1 MYKVT
6 LFANFVRGEEID
18 ALIQE
23 LINIASEGI
32 EVKSK
37 VFVLENLRDDNQ
49 YIVTFNIA
57 GDSGAIRDYL
67 PEGSIPVHRKR
78 EVNVLYSINALNEI
92 IKAHN
97 DGQVDPTKSIPWEHY
112 RNTFLI
118 TRSGE
123 LNSIPT
129 KLYKVVELE

>member
-18 ALIQE
+18 ALIEE
-23 LINIASEGI
+23 LTRLVADDID
-32 EVKSK
+32 VKNK
-37 VFVLENLRDDNQ
+37 VFVLENLRDENQ
-49 YIVTFNIA
+49 YIVTFNVA
-57 GDSGAIRDYL
+57 GDSGMIRDHL

-112 RNTFLI
+112 KNTFLV

>member
-18 ALIQE
+18 TLIQE
-23 LINIASEGI
+23 LVSLAQEDI
-32 EVKSK
+32 EVKNK
-37 VFVLENLRDDNQ
+37 VFVLENLRDENQ
-49 YIVTFNIA
+49 FIITFNVV
-57 GDSGAIRDYL
+57 GDSGHIRDYL
-67 PEGSIPVHRKR
+67 PLGSIPVHRKR

>member
-6 LFANFVRGEEID
+6 LFANFVRGDEIEV
-18 ALIQE
+18 LVQE
-23 LINIASEGI
+23 LMRLANEDI

-37 VFVLENLRDDNQ
+37 VFVLENLRDENQ
-49 YIVTFNIA
+49 YIVTFNVA
-57 GDSGAIRDYL
+57 GDSGHIRDHL

-112 RNTFLI
+112 RNTFLV

>member
-18 ALIQE
+18 ALIEE
-23 LINIASEGI
+23 LTRLVADDID
-32 EVKSK
+32 VKNK
-37 VFVLENLRDDNQ
+37 VFVLENLRDENQ
-49 YIVTFNIA
+49 YIVTFNVA
-57 GDSGAIRDYL
+57 GDSGMIRDHL

-112 RNTFLI
+112 KNTFLV

-129 KLYKVVELE
+129 KLYKVMELE